1 MAAFQMPEAHL
12 LTIPSSMTFAY
23 QYHIIIN
30 LMVVFT
36 GRDGLLGEDGA
47 DGQPG
52 PKGATGAQ
60 GAPGAASPQGTGT
73 QGLPGAPGERG
84 APGLP
89 GPKGEPGSPG
99 TSVEAGS
106 TYIRWGRISC
116 NGDATL
122 VYHGNEAQ
130 FRISIYQVTFLF

>member
-1 MAAFQMPEAHL
+1 
-12 LTIPSSMTFAY
+12 
-23 QYHIIIN
+23 
-30 LMVVFT
+30 MVTFT
-36 GRDGLLGEDGA
+36 GRDGLPGKDGA

-60 GAPGAASPQGTGT
+60 R
-73 QGLPGAPGERG
+73 APGESVIGSPGVPGTTGTPGVPGEQGARG
-84 APGLP
+84 SA

-116 NGDATL
+116 NGNATL
-122 VYHGNEAQ
+122 VYNGNEPE
-130 FRISIYQVTFLF
+130 FRISINQVTLCCGLRVPFQFLPMLPIFNS

>member
-1 MAAFQMPEAHL
+1 
-12 LTIPSSMTFAY
+12 
-23 QYHIIIN
+23 
-30 LMVVFT
+30 MVTFT
-36 GRDGLLGEDGA
+36 GRDGLPGEDGA

-52 PKGATGAQ
+52 PKGDTGAP
-60 GAPGAASPQGTGT
+60 GAPGAASPPGTGT

-99 TSVEAGS
+99 TSAEAGS

-116 NGDATL
+116 NGNATL
-122 VYHGNEAQ
+122 VYNGNEPE
-130 FRISIYQVTFLF
+130 FRISINQVTLCCGLRVPFQFLPMLPIFNS